1 MPTTMQAKPEP
12 DARRP
17 GLSNIFRN
25 LAWILGG
32 KGFGAVCSLIY
43 LAVLS
48 RSLGMKD
55 FGHFSLIF
63 GTAQALVAIAGF
75 QTWQTLVRFGAAAVV
90 QKDWRRF
97 GRLIWFCT
105 SLDILGAITGCI
117 IAALVFQLFS
127 QALELNQEFV
137 QMAFWFN
144 CALLWSRLTTP
155 NGIVRVLDRF
165 DIGSYVE
172 AVVPL
177 GRLIASGVI
186 LMTGPSVGKF
196 LLAWAFFDLLAA
208 ALYWVAAWRLAP
220 DAFRREH
227 FGRWRQTLAEND
239 GVRSFF
245 GITYLSTTFDAIMKQ
260 GPLLAVGYF
269 LGTSAAGL
277 YRLADQLA
285 QGVKQL
291 AVLIAR
297 AVLPEFALS
306 QMSDETHRF
315 ERLVKSV
322 TRIAAFAGVVVLL
335 LAVFAG
341 EPLLSL
347 IGGEDYARGAV
358 ILLPLAIGA
367 AFELASVSYE
377 PMLYSTGHAAY
388 ALRVRLLSLCVL
400 LVAIVTLVA
409 WGPVGV
415 GWAVA
420 IAMALFYLAMTVTVW
435 LILRSLRREEMRA

>member
-1 MPTTMQAKPEP
+1 MEPKPKPASP
-12 DARRP
+12 DT

-75 QTWQTLVRFGAAAVV
+75 QTWQTLVRFGASSVV
-90 QKDWRRF
+90 EQNWPRF

-105 SLDILGAITGCI
+105 SLDVIGAITGTL
-117 IAALVFQLFS
+117 IAAIVFQLFAH
-127 QALELNQEFV
+127 ALELNPQFV

-155 NGIVRVLDRF
+155 NGVVRVLGRF
-165 DIGSYVE
+165 DVGSYVE

-186 LMTGPSVGKF
+186 LATGPSVGKF
-196 LLAWAFFDLLAA
+196 LFAWAFFDLLSA
-208 ALYWVAAWRLAP
+208 ALYWFAAARLAP
-220 DAFRREH
+220 VAFSWRN
-227 FGRWRQTLAEND
+227 FGHWQQTIDENP

-245 GITYLSTTFDAIMKQ
+245 GITYAAGTLDAVMKQ

-285 QGVKQL
+285 QGVKQF

-306 QMSDETHRF
+306 QMSDEAHGF

-322 TRIAAFAGVVVLL
+322 TRIAALAGVVVLI
-335 LAVFAG
+335 LAIFAG
-341 EPLLSL
+341 EPLLAL
-347 IGGEDYARGAV
+347 IGGEDYTKGAAV
-358 ILLPLAIGA
+358 LLPLAVGA

-388 ALRVRLLSLCVL
+388 ALRVRLLALAVL
-400 LVAIVTLVA
+400 AGGIILFVSS
-409 WGPVGV
+409 GPVGV

-420 IAMALFYLAMTVTVW
+420 LAMSVFYVAMSATVW
-435 LILRSLRREEMRA
+435 VVLRQLRSKAVTA

>member
-1 MPTTMQAKPEP
+1 MEPKPKPATTS
-12 DARRP
+12 P

-75 QTWQTLVRFGAAAVV
+75 QTWQTLVRFGASSVV
-90 QKDWRRF
+90 EKDWSRF

-105 SLDILGAITGCI
+105 SLDVVGAITGCLV
-117 IAALVFQLFS
+117 AAIVFQLFAH
-127 QALELNQEFV
+127 ALDLNPQFV

-155 NGIVRVLDRF
+155 NGIVRVLGRF
-165 DIGSYVE
+165 DVGSYVE

-186 LMTGPSVGKF
+186 LATGPTVGKF
-196 LLAWAFFDLLAA
+196 LFAWAFFDLLSA
-208 ALYWVAAWRLAP
+208 ALYWIAAAKLAP
-220 DAFRREH
+220 EAFRRSN
-227 FGRWRQTLAEND
+227 FGHWQQTIDENS

-245 GITYLSTTFDAIMKQ
+245 GITYAAGTLDAIMKQ

-285 QGVKQL
+285 QGVKQF

-306 QMSDETHRF
+306 QMAGEAHGF
-315 ERLVKSV
+315 EKLVRSV
-322 TRIAAFAGVVVLL
+322 TRIAALAGVVVLM
-335 LAVFAG
+335 LAIFAG
-341 EPLLSL
+341 EPLLEL
-347 IGGEDYARGAV
+347 IGGEDYTKGAV
-358 ILLPLAIGA
+358 VLLPLAIGA

-388 ALRVRLLSLCVL
+388 ALRVRLLAL
-400 LVAIVTLVA
+400 LVLGAGIAMFVSS
-409 WGPVGV
+409 GPVGV

-420 IAMALFYLAMTVTVW
+420 LAMCVFYVVMSVTVW
-435 LILRSLRREEMRA
+435 FVLRQLRKPAVQL